1 LEIYMAR
8 PRGSKN
14 KSPREL
20 RAESNRLKQIAK
32 LREQIARLKKRA
44 AR

>member
-1 LEIYMAR
+1 MPR

-20 RAESNRLKQIAK
+20 LAEAKRLEEKAK
-32 LREQIARLKKRA
+32 LLKKLEKIRQA
-44 AR
+44 SR